1 MCSLLQ
7 SASPA
12 AGGGCR
18 FLELM
23 RPDLPKP
30 PGLSLKSYRI
40 NGGGLSPLL
49 HSTPP
54 LERLDVESL
63 TELTP
68 RRPQGGCR
76 AVGSCSRSGEAQ
88 FECGTQQEL
97 AWGSLGLGPSV
108 LRLSDIQALLG
119 CHRRA
124 ANRVGAR
131 GAGSSPGPSGKTGRS
146 GWSRGSGGAGCR
158 LGGGRRWRRR
168 EALFG
173 RFDEGLLCGS
183 PGLVW

>member
-1 MCSLLQ
+1 MFPSP

-18 FLELM
+18 FLEWV

-30 PGLSLKSYRI
+30 PGLSLKSCRI
-40 NGGGLSPLL
+40 NGGGSSPLL
-49 HSTPP
+49 HRAPP

-76 AVGSCSRSGEAQ
+76 AVGELLQG
-88 FECGTQQEL
+88 CGTQQEL
-97 AWGSLGLGPSV
+97 AWGYLGLGPSV

-124 ANRVGAR
+124 ANGVGAC
-131 GAGSSPGPSGKTGRS
+131 GAGSNPGLRGKRGRAPV
-146 GWSRGSGGAGCR
+146 GLELGLAGCWLGGAHH
-158 LGGGRRWRRR
+158 WEHEEAFRRR
-168 EALFG
+168 LD
-173 RFDEGLLCGS
+173 RS
-183 PGLVW
+183 S